1 MKELHNGKIV
11 KINKDFYTILL
22 ENFNRVECK
31 TRGKLRN
38 NYIKPVVGDNVK
50 IDINTLTIEDVQTRK
65 NYLLRPLIANIDK
78 LFIICSLK
86 TPDFSSYLLDKFL
99 VLAHLNN
106 IKPVIV
112 ITKFDKLN
120 FKEKKSIKKIL
131 KYYSKIGYKVFINTQ
146 INKIKKEFKNCVV
159 SLAGQTGSGKSTL
172 LNKIDK
178 NLHLK
183 TDEISISLGRG
194 KHTTRIVEL
203 YSINDGLIADTPGF
217 SALDIEFE
225 KNKIKEGFIEFKNNC
240 KYRSCLH
247 SNEDGCKIR
256 EEVIK
261 GKILKSRYENYL
273 KIINEVK

>member
-1 MKELHNGKIV
+1 MKDWQNGKIV

-22 ENFNRVECK
+22 EDSKKIECK

-38 NYIKPVVGDNVK
+38 NDIKPVVGDNVK
-50 IDINTLTIEDVQTRK
+50 VDVNLYTIEDVFERK
-65 NYLLRPLIANIDK
+65 NYLIRPLIANIDK
-78 LFIICSLK
+78 LIIVCSVK
-86 TPDFSSYLLDKFL
+86 TPNFSSYLLDKFL

-106 IKPVIV
+106 IEPIIV
-112 ITKFDKLN
+112 ITKFDKLH
-120 FKEKKSIKKIL
+120 FREKKSLKKIL
-131 KYYSKIGYKVFINTQ
+131 RYYSKIGYKVVINTQ

-178 NLHLK
+178 NLELK

-203 YSINDGLIADTPGF
+203 HSINEGLVADTPGF
-217 SALDIEFE
+217 SALEIEID

-247 SNEDGCKIR
+247 YKEDGCKIK
-256 EEVIK
+256 EEVNN
-261 GKILKSRYENYL
+261 GKILKSRYENYI